1 MIRQLLHVA
10 LLCAGVMPA
19 QAASVGATHCERFN
33 SALPDH
39 GSATQFLWTTQP
51 EAVPATP
58 AFKIGVWGDSLT
70 SAPNFIDAALDA
82 SGIPRNAVYP
92 SFIQAGMKVTGLSL
106 AVRASCASAGW
117 KTAYAHKEKHSATG
131 FSQGFLSM
139 HSDTPGDTVFLD
151 FRAPVASSRV
161 QALTMLY
168 DKPKPD
174 SSLLLAISI
183 DGGPEKLVSLSR
195 LASTTLAIKP
205 DAPMATFQLRLVSGE
220 ITLHGFAPRYA
231 ETPAVILDT
240 MSVPGAQLHSWSNAA
255 DRLFNAPASSD
266 YDLILVEYGT
276 NEGASPAFNSDQYRS
291 YLRTNLGRLRQFYP
305 RARCVLIGPPDRGTL
320 ATAGPPMKFANVHLQ
335 ITQAQQQIGA
345 EFRCS
350 FWNWQLAMGGPG
362 AAVRW
367 LHMTPPQMQ
376 PDLTHLTATGY
387 AASGRMFGTSF
398 PLNKHSP

>member
-1 MIRQLLHVA
+1 MIRLLLHVA
-10 LLCAGVMPA
+10 LLGAGMMSA
-19 QAASVGATHCERFN
+19 QAASIGAASCERFN
-33 SALPDH
+33 SPLPDR

-51 EAVPATP
+51 EAMPATS

-70 SAPNFIDAALDA
+70 SAPNFIDAALGA
-82 SGIPRNAVYP
+82 SGIPLSGVYP

-106 AVRASCASAGW
+106 AVRASCASPGW
-117 KTAYAHKEKHSATG
+117 QTAYAHKEKHSATG
-131 FSQGFLSM
+131 FSRGFLSM
-139 HSDTPGDTVFLD
+139 HSDKPGDTVFLD
-151 FRAPVASSRV
+151 FRAPLASSRV
-161 QALTMLY
+161 QALTVLY

-183 DGGPEKLVSLSR
+183 DGGPEKLVSLSK
-195 LASTTLAIKP
+195 LFSTTLEIKP
-205 DAPMATFQLRLVSGE
+205 DAPMATFRLRLVSGE
-220 ITLHGFAPRYA
+220 ITLHGFAPRYV
-231 ETPAVILDT
+231 ETPAVVLDT
-240 MSVPGAQLHSWSNAA
+240 MSVPGALLHSWSNAA
-255 DRLFNAPASSD
+255 DRLFTAPASPE

-276 NEGASPAFNSDQYRS
+276 NEGASPSFNSGQYRS
-291 YLRTNLGRLRQFYP
+291 YLRANLGRLRQFYP

-320 ATAGPPMKFANVHLQ
+320 ATAGAPMKFANVHLQ
-335 ITQAQQQIGA
+335 ITQAQQEIGA
-345 EFRCS
+345 EFHCS